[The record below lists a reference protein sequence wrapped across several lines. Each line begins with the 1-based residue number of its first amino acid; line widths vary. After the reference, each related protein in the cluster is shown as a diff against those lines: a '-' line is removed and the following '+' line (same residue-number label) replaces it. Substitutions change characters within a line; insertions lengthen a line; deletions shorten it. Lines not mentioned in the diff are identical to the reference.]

1 MEGSIIKGVGGF
13 YYVST
18 DSGVIT
24 CKAKGAFRREGVT
37 PVVGDRVSITP
48 HETGYAQIDEILP
61 RRNLLVR
68 PPVANLDRLLIVLSA
83 HLPEPDWLLADKL
96 IVQARLN
103 DIEPVMVLNKADEA
117 EQEIREA
124 FERDYRLFPRI
135 VVSAL
140 SGEGLQELKD
150 TIAGKVCCFAGQ
162 SAVGKSSLMN
172 ALLPDL
178 DLPVGELTRK
188 TDRGKH
194 TTRHA
199 QLWPCFGGALLDTPG
214 FSLYEPESFDEQLL
228 PAPGLLPGIQ
238 AGRSLPVPRVHAHHG
253 ARLRRE
259 GAAAGRT
266 ALPGPLCTI
275 CGDRQRFYLQ
285 EETPV

>member
-18 DSGVIT
+18 DQGVIT
-24 CKAKGAFRREGVT
+24 CKAKGAFRREGIT
-37 PVVGDRVSITP
+37 PVVGDRVSITL
-48 HETGYAQIDEILP
+48 HDAGYAQIDRVLP

-68 PPVANLDRLLIVLSA
+68 PAVANIDRLLIVLSA
-83 HLPEPDWLLADKL
+83 HLPEPDWLLCDKL
-96 IVQARLN
+96 IVQATLN
-103 DIEPVMVLNKADEA
+103 DIELVMVLNKVDQADPA
-117 EQEIREA
+117 VQEA
-124 FERDYRLFPRI
+124 FDRDYRLFPRI

-140 SGEGLQELKD
+140 SGEGLRDLENA
-150 TIAGKVCCFAGQ
+150 IASKVCCFAGQ

-172 ALLPDL
+172 ALLPEL

-214 FSLYEPESFDEQLL
+214 FSLYEPESFDEELLKGCYPEFAEAEPCRFPGCMHISEPGCGVKELLKSGQLSQTRYERYVQI
-228 PAPGLLPGIQ
+228 AKDFTF
-238 AGRSLPVPRVHAHHG
+238 
-253 ARLRRE
+253 RRKHQY
-259 GAAAGRT
+259 
-266 ALPGPLCTI
+266 
-275 CGDRQRFYLQ
+275 D
-285 EETPV
+285 

>member
-18 DSGVIT
+18 DRGVIT
-24 CKAKGAFRREGVT
+24 CKAKGTFRREGIT
-37 PVVGDRVSITP
+37 PVVGDRVCITL
-48 HETGYAQIDEILP
+48 HDSGYAQINEVLP
-61 RRNLLVR
+61 RRNLLER
-68 PPVANLDRLLIVLSA
+68 PAVANIDRLLIVLSA

-96 IVQARLN
+96 IVQATLN
-103 DIEPVMVLNKADEA
+103 HIEPVMVLNKADKA
-117 EQEIREA
+117 DPAIQEA

-140 SGEGLQELKD
+140 SGEGLKTLED
-150 TIAGKVCCFAGQ
+150 AIAGKICCFAGQ
-162 SAVGKSSLMN
+162 SAVGKTSLMN
-172 ALLPDL
+172 ALLPEL

-214 FSLYEPESFDEQLL
+214 FSLYEPESFDEVLL
-228 PAPGLLPGIQ
+228 QGCYPEFAEAAPCRFPGCMHISEPGCGVKELLNSGELSPARYERYVEI
-238 AGRSLPVPRVHAHHG
+238 AKDFTF
-253 ARLRRE
+253 RRKHQY
-259 GAAAGRT
+259 
-266 ALPGPLCTI
+266 
-275 CGDRQRFYLQ
+275 D
-285 EETPV
+285 

>member
-18 DSGVIT
+18 DQGVLT
-24 CKAKGAFRREGVT
+24 CKARGAFRKEGIT
-37 PVVGDRVSITP
+37 PVVGDRVALTRHDS
-48 HETGYAQIDEILP
+48 GYAQIDAILP
-61 RRNLLVR
+61 RRNLLIR
-68 PPVANLDRLLIVLSA
+68 PAVANVDRLLIVLSA

-103 DIEPVMVLNKADEA
+103 RIEPVLVLNKADEA
-117 EQEIREA
+117 DPAIQEA
-124 FERDYRLFPRI
+124 FAQDYTLFPRVI
-135 VVSAL
+135 VSAL
-140 SGEGLQELKD
+140 SGEGLQDLED
-150 TIAGKVCCFAGQ
+150 AIRGKVCCFAGQ

-172 ALLPDL
+172 ALLPEL

-214 FSLYEPESFDEQLL
+214 FSLYEPDSFDEKLL
-228 PAPGLLPGIQ
+228 LDCYPEFSLAAPCRFPGCMHRSEPGCGVKALLEEGRLTPA
-238 AGRSLPVPRVHAHHG
+238 RY
-253 ARLRRE
+253 ARYVEIANDFTFRRKHQY
-259 GAAAGRT
+259 
-266 ALPGPLCTI
+266 
-275 CGDRQRFYLQ
+275 D
-285 EETPV
+285 

>member
-18 DSGVIT
+18 EEGLIT
-24 CKAKGAFRREGVT
+24 SKAKGTFRREGIT
-37 PVVGDRVSITP
+37 PVVGDRVRITR
-48 HETGYAQIDEILP
+48 HESGYAQIDEILP
-61 RRNLLVR
+61 RRNLLIR
-68 PPVANLDRLLIVLSA
+68 PAVANIDRLLIVLSA

-96 IVQARLN
+96 IVQATLN
-103 DIEPVMVLNKADEA
+103 CIEPVMVLNKADEA
-117 EQEIREA
+117 RSDIREA
-124 FERDYRLFPRI
+124 FDRDYRLFPRV

-140 SGEGLQELKD
+140 SGEGLQGLQD
-150 TIAGKVCCFAGQ
+150 AIAGKVCCFAGQ

-172 ALLPDL
+172 ALLPEL

-214 FSLYEPESFDEQLL
+214 FSLYEPESFDEMLL
-228 PAPGLLPGIQ
+228 QSCYPEFKEASPCRFPGCMHISEPGCGVKALL
-238 AGRSLPVPRVHAHHG
+238 ADGRMTQTRYERYVQIAKDFTF
-253 ARLRRE
+253 RRKHQY
-259 GAAAGRT
+259 
-266 ALPGPLCTI
+266 
-275 CGDRQRFYLQ
+275 D
-285 EETPV
+285 

>member
-18 DSGVIT
+18 DQGLFT
-24 CKAKGAFRREGVT
+24 CKAKGAFRREGIV
-37 PVVGDRVSITP
+37 PVVGDRVRITV
-48 HETGYAQIDEILP
+48 HTSGYAQIDEIFP
-61 RRNLLVR
+61 RRNMLVR
-68 PPVANLDRLLIVLSA
+68 PAVANIDRLLIVLSA

-96 IVQARLN
+96 IVQATLN
-103 DIEPVMVLNKADEA
+103 RIEPVMVLNKADEA
-117 EQEIREA
+117 DPAIREA

-140 SGEGLQELKD
+140 SGEGLSALENA
-150 TIAGKVCCFAGQ
+150 ISGKVCCFAGQ

-214 FSLYEPESFDEQLL
+214 FSLYEPESFVEKLL
-228 PAPGLLPGIQ
+228 QDCYPEFVQADPCRFPGCMHISEPGCGVKKLIQ
-238 AGRSLPVPRVHAHHG
+238 DGRLSTTRYERYVEIAKDFTF
-253 ARLRRE
+253 RRKHQY
-259 GAAAGRT
+259 
-266 ALPGPLCTI
+266 
-275 CGDRQRFYLQ
+275 D
-285 EETPV
+285 

>member
-18 DSGVIT
+18 DEGIIT
-24 CKAKGAFRREGVT
+24 CKAKGALRREGIT

-48 HETGYAQIDEILP
+48 HASGYAQIDEIKP

-68 PPVANLDRLLIVLSA
+68 PAVANIDRLLIVLSG

-96 IVQARLN
+96 IVQATLN
-103 DIEPVMVLNKADEA
+103 HIEPVMVLNKADEA
-117 EQEIREA
+117 EEAIRSA
-124 FERDYRLFPRI
+124 FDRDYRLFPRI

-140 SGEGLQELKD
+140 SGEGLQGLRD
-150 TIAGKVCCFAGQ
+150 AIGGKVCCFAGQ
-162 SAVGKSSLMN
+162 SAVGKASLMN
-172 ALLPDL
+172 ALLPEL

-188 TDRGKH
+188 TERGKH

-214 FSLYEPESFDEQLL
+214 FSLYEPESFDELL
-228 PAPGLLPGIQ
+228 
-238 AGRSLPVPRVHAHHG
+238 
-253 ARLRRE
+253 
-259 GAAAGRT
+259 
-266 ALPGPLCTI
+266 
-275 CGDRQRFYLQ
+275 LQ
-285 EETPV
+285 G

>member
-18 DSGVIT
+18 DQGLIT
-24 CKAKGAFRREGVT
+24 CKAKGVFRREGII
-37 PVVGDRVSITP
+37 PVVGDRVRITA
-48 HETGYAQIDEILP
+48 HDSGYAQIDEILP

-68 PPVANLDRLLIVLSA
+68 PAVANIDRLLIVLSA

-96 IVQARLN
+96 IVQATLN
-103 DIEPVMVLNKADEA
+103 RIEPVMVLNKADEA
-117 EQEIREA
+117 ESAILEA
-124 FERDYRLFPRI
+124 FDRDYGAFPRI
-135 VVSAL
+135 VASAL
-140 SGEGLQELKD
+140 SREGLKD
-150 TIAGKVCCFAGQ
+150 LESAIAGRVCCFAGQ

-172 ALLPDL
+172 ALLPEL

-214 FSLYEPESFDEQLL
+214 FSLYEPDSFDEKLL
-228 PAPGLLPGIQ
+228 QGCYPEFAQAAPCRFPGCMHISEPGCGVKELLQ
-238 AGRSLPVPRVHAHHG
+238 DGRLSR
-253 ARLRRE
+253 ARYDRYVEIAKDFTFRRKHQY
-259 GAAAGRT
+259 
-266 ALPGPLCTI
+266 
-275 CGDRQRFYLQ
+275 D
-285 EETPV
+285 

>member
-18 DSGVIT
+18 DQAVIT
-24 CKAKGAFRREGVT
+24 CKAKGAFRREGIT
-37 PVVGDRVSITP
+37 PVVGDRVRITL
-48 HETGYAQIDEILP
+48 HDSGYAQIDEILP

-68 PPVANLDRLLIVLSA
+68 PAVANIDRLLIVLSA

-96 IVQARLN
+96 IVQATLN
-103 DIEPVMVLNKADEA
+103 RIESILVLNKADRA
-117 EQEIREA
+117 QEDIREA

-135 VVSAL
+135 VVSAM
-140 SGEGLQELKD
+140 SGEGLSALKQA
-150 TIAGKVCCFAGQ
+150 ISGKVCCFAGQ

-172 ALLPDL
+172 ALLPQL

-214 FSLYEPESFDEQLL
+214 FSLYEPESFDEKL
-228 PAPGLLPGIQ
+228 
-238 AGRSLPVPRVHAHHG
+238 
-253 ARLRRE
+253 
-259 GAAAGRT
+259 
-266 ALPGPLCTI
+266 
-275 CGDRQRFYLQ
+275 LQ
-285 EETPV
+285 EAYPEFTQAESCRFPGCLHISEPGCGVKELLLDGRLSPARYERYVEIAKDFTFRRKHQYD

>member
-18 DSGVIT
+18 QEGVIT
-24 CKAKGAFRREGVT
+24 SKAKGTFRREGIT
-37 PVVGDRVSITP
+37 PVVGDRVRITA
-48 HETGYAQIDEILP
+48 HTSGYAQIDEILP
-61 RRNLLVR
+61 RRNLLIR
-68 PPVANLDRLLIVLSA
+68 PAVANIDRLLIVLSA
-83 HLPEPDWLLADKL
+83 HFPEPDWLLADKL
-96 IVQARLN
+96 IVQATLN

-117 EQEIREA
+117 EASIREA
-124 FERDYRLFPRI
+124 FDRDYRLFPRI

-140 SGEGLQELKD
+140 SGEGIRDLEAA
-150 TIAGKVCCFAGQ
+150 IAGKVCCFAGQ

-172 ALLPDL
+172 ALLPEL

-214 FSLYEPESFDEQLL
+214 FSLYEPKSFDEKLL
-228 PAPGLLPGIQ
+228 QGCYPEFQDAEPCYFPGCLHISEPGCGVKALLQDGRLSPA
-238 AGRSLPVPRVHAHHG
+238 RY
-253 ARLRRE
+253 ARYVEIAKDFTFRRKHQY
-259 GAAAGRT
+259 
-266 ALPGPLCTI
+266 
-275 CGDRQRFYLQ
+275 D
-285 EETPV
+285 

>member
-18 DSGVIT
+18 DQGVVT
-24 CKAKGAFRREGVT
+24 CKAKGAFRREGKT
-37 PVVGDRVSITP
+37 PVVGDRVRITP
-48 HETGYAQIDEILP
+48 HDSGYAQIDEILP

-68 PPVANLDRLLIVLSA
+68 PAVANIDRLLIVLSA

-96 IVQARLN
+96 IVQATLN
-103 DIEPVMVLNKADEA
+103 RIEPVMVLNKVDEA
-117 EQEIREA
+117 EPTIQEA
-124 FERDYRLFPRI
+124 FERDYRLFPRV

-140 SGEGLQELKD
+140 SKEGLKD
-150 TIAGKVCCFAGQ
+150 LEDAISNKVCCFAGQ

-178 DLPVGELTRK
+178 YLPVGELTRK

-214 FSLYEPESFDEQLL
+214 FSLYEPESFDEELLKGCYPEFAKAAPCRFPGCMHISEPGCGVKELMNEGQLSRTRYERYVQI
-228 PAPGLLPGIQ
+228 AKDFTF
-238 AGRSLPVPRVHAHHG
+238 
-253 ARLRRE
+253 RRKHQY
-259 GAAAGRT
+259 
-266 ALPGPLCTI
+266 
-275 CGDRQRFYLQ
+275 D
-285 EETPV
+285 

>member
-18 DSGVIT
+18 PEGVIT
-24 CKAKGAFRREGVT
+24 CKARGSFRREGIT
-37 PVVGDRVSITP
+37 PVVGDRVRIIP
-48 HETGYAQIDEILP
+48 HDSGYAQIDAILP

-68 PPVANLDRLLIVLSA
+68 PMVANIDRLLIVLSG
-83 HLPEPDWLLADKL
+83 HYPEPDWLLCDKL
-96 IVQARLN
+96 IVQSSLN
-103 DIEPVMVLNKADEA
+103 RIEPVMILNKADEA
-117 EQEIREA
+117 ENDILEA
-124 FERDYRLFPRI
+124 FERDYRAFPRV

-140 SGEGLQELKD
+140 SGEGMEALKD
-150 TIAGKVCCFAGQ
+150 AIAGRVCCFAGQ

-172 ALLPDL
+172 ALLPEL

-214 FSLYEPESFDEQLL
+214 FSFYEPDSFDEKLL
-228 PAPGLLPGIQ
+228 QDCYPEFAEAGPCRFPGCMHISEPGCGVKELLADGRLSPARYERYVQI
-238 AGRSLPVPRVHAHHG
+238 AKDFTF
-253 ARLRRE
+253 RRKHQY
-259 GAAAGRT
+259 
-266 ALPGPLCTI
+266 
-275 CGDRQRFYLQ
+275 D
-285 EETPV
+285 

>member
-18 DSGVIT
+18 DEGVVT
-24 CKAKGAFRREGVT
+24 CKAKGTFRREGIT
-37 PVVGDRVSITP
+37 PVVGDRVSLTL
-48 HETGYAQIDEILP
+48 HDSGYAQIDRIQP

-68 PPVANLDRLLIVLSA
+68 PAVANIDRLLIVLSA

-96 IVQARLN
+96 IVQATLN
-103 DIEPVMVLNKADEA
+103 RIEPVMVLNKADEA
-117 EQEIREA
+117 DPSIREA
-124 FERDYRLFPRI
+124 FDRDYRLFPRI

-140 SGEGLQELKD
+140 SGEGLKALED
-150 TIAGKVCCFAGQ
+150 AIAGKVCCFAGQ

-172 ALLPDL
+172 ALLPEL

-214 FSLYEPESFDEQLL
+214 FSLYEPESFDEELL
-228 PAPGLLPGIQ
+228 KGCFPEFDQAAPCRFPGCMHISEPGCGVKELLKTGELTPARYERYVEI
-238 AGRSLPVPRVHAHHG
+238 AKDFTF
-253 ARLRRE
+253 RRKHQY
-259 GAAAGRT
+259 
-266 ALPGPLCTI
+266 
-275 CGDRQRFYLQ
+275 D
-285 EETPV
+285 